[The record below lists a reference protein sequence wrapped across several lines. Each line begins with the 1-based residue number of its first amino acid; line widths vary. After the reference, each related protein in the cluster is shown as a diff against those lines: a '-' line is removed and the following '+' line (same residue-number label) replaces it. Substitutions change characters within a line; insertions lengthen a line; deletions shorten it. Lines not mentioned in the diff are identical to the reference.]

1 MKKDKQ
7 MNGALEESER
17 RFHNLM
23 EDSLV
28 GICIIRQNRIVY
40 QNSILK
46 KLLGSLPESFENDFF
61 DHLHPDDVEKC
72 KDMYL
77 QITSGRRHTAEADFK
92 FYPPGVK
99 GRKVTPCWVQCRIS
113 PINHQDENTILLQM
127 MDITRI
133 KEMEH
138 LLTVKQKMSSLGHV
152 AAGIAHEI
160 RNPLTGI
167 NSYLYTLEDL
177 CNSKI
182 IEGDQIETVKQIVS
196 QFQIASDKIEAVV
209 KRVLDF
215 SRPNSP
221 KMVLIDLNKCIED
234 TVSLSAATLRKDDI
248 EIEKSLESDLP
259 KCYGDAHLI
268 EQVLLNLINNAT
280 KAMGKNQ
287 KAKRIQI
294 DSYCKDKRLFI
305 QVSDSGPG
313 IPKELTDKV
322 FNPFFTTHNDGS
334 GIGLSIARRIVADHN
349 GTIEI
354 LRSKW
359 GGATLSVELPIE
371 KRGHST

>member
-1 MKKDKQ
+1 MEKDRQ
-7 MNGALEESER
+7 MNEVLEESER

-23 EDSLV
+23 EVLLV
-28 GICIIRQNRIVY
+28 GICIIRRNRIVY
-40 QNSILK
+40 QNSTLK

-72 KDMYL
+72 KDMYR
-77 QITSGRRHTAEADFK
+77 QITSGRRRTAEADFR
-92 FYPPGVK
+92 FYPSEVK
-99 GRKVTPCWVQCRIS
+99 GRKITPCWVQCRIG
-113 PINHQDENTILLQM
+113 PTIHHGKNAILLQM
-127 MDITRI
+127 MNITRI
-133 KEMEH
+133 REMEH

-167 NSYLYTLEDL
+167 NSYLFTLEDL

-182 IEGDQIETVKQIVS
+182 IEGDRIETVKQIVR

-215 SRPNSP
+215 SRPTPP
-221 KMVLIDLNKCIED
+221 KMVLIDINKCIED
-234 TVSLSAATLRKDDI
+234 AVSLSATTLRKNVI
-248 EIEKSLESDLP
+248 KIEKSLESDLP

-268 EQVLLNLINNAT
+268 EQVLLNLINNAA
-280 KAMGKNQ
+280 KAMGKKQ
-287 KAKRIQI
+287 SAKRIRI
-294 DSYCKDKRLFI
+294 DSYCKNKCLCI

-313 IPKELTDKV
+313 IPKELADKV
-322 FNPFFTTHNDGS
+322 FDPFFTTYNDGS
-334 GIGLSIARRIVADHN
+334 GIGLSIAQRIVTDHN

-359 GGATLSVELPIE
+359 GGATLSIELPME
-371 KRGHST
+371 KRRHSR